1 MKRILTFLLIIL
13 IAGCSLFGQVGISPN
28 AASPDPSAGLDVNFA
43 NKGFLP
49 PRMTFEQRNAIQD
62 PAEGLMVYCTN
73 CNADGSG
80 LISVYQAGSWKN
92 LSLEC
97 TVPRQVTNR
106 NHNAT
111 TTEIAW
117 SWDPVPIATGY
128 KWNSVPD
135 YNTAIDLGTDTA
147 YTETGLSCATFY
159 MRWVWSYNDCG
170 HYYGIELYDTTLS
183 IPFSPAPTEGIH
195 VTSFNEIQW
204 NWNTVNDATGYK
216 WNTSNDLSSAID
228 LGSATTTTETGLLC
242 GTSYTR
248 YVWAYNSCGATTAT
262 ILTQATRTI
271 QACPGSIT
279 DERDGKIYNTVLI
292 GCRCWMAENLN
303 TGAMISA
310 GQEQNNHGSI
320 EKYCYENTESN
331 CAVYGGLYQWDN
343 MMQWSTEPGAQGIC
357 PSGWHIPTMGDW
369 SALEDFLGGSSVAGG
384 KMKETGFEHWISPNT
399 GATNESGFTALPGGG
414 WYFDGAVFLGL
425 TIRTAYWSSSE
436 YSSANAGLKTIS
448 YYSESFQNS
457 GNNEKSYGYSLRCI
471 MD

>member
-1 MKRILTFLLIIL
+1 
-13 IAGCSLFGQVGISPN
+13 
-28 AASPDPSAGLDVNFA
+28 
-43 NKGFLP
+43 
-49 PRMTFEQRNAIQD
+49 
-62 PAEGLMVYCTN
+62 
-73 CNADGSG
+73 
-80 LISVYQAGSWKN
+80 
-92 LSLEC
+92 
-97 TVPRQVTNR
+97 
-106 NHNAT
+106 
-111 TTEIAW
+111 
-117 SWDPVPIATGY
+117 
-128 KWNSVPD
+128 
-135 YNTAIDLGTDTA
+135 
-147 YTETGLSCATFY
+147 
-159 MRWVWSYNDCG
+159 
-170 HYYGIELYDTTLS
+170 
-183 IPFSPAPTEGIH
+183 
-195 VTSFNEIQW
+195 
-204 NWNTVNDATGYK
+204 
-216 WNTSNDLSSAID
+216 
-228 LGSATTTTETGLLC
+228 
-242 GTSYTR
+242 
-248 YVWAYNSCGATTAT
+248 
-262 ILTQATRTI
+262 
-271 QACPGSIT
+271 
-279 DERDGKIYNTVLI
+279 
-292 GCRCWMAENLN
+292 MAENLN